1 MFLLDILMRGNMEN
15 NDMNLYW
22 DSWDSYHLRKEICP
36 RPILS
41 RSARC
46 SIPSESSIPYHNNND
61 VLLPTSLILS
71 NPLCIPSLPKQECGK
86 YEEKNVFFK
95 YLLCFVIFKGS
106 CESIFNMT
114 KFY

>member
-1 MFLLDILMRGNMEN
+1 MFLLDILMQGDIEN

-46 SIPSESSIPYHNNND
+46 SIPSENSIPYHNNND
-61 VLLPTSLILS
+61 VLPPTSLILS
-71 NPLCIPSLPKQECGK
+71 SPPRIPSLSKQECGK
-86 YEEKNVFFK
+86 YEGKVLFKNISYALLYFK
-95 YLLCFVIFKGS
+95 DHASPFLI
-106 CESIFNMT
+106 
-114 KFY
+114 